1 MIRNCYGCDHLK
13 HTSPTQVF
21 WRCSFWCE
29 GTRAKSYMGTPASLM
44 CHRQPEAPA
53 CAYFEPYHG
62 KRAGDVR
69 ADANGFRLATA

>member
-1 MIRNCYGCDHLK
+1 MIRNCYGCDHLQ

-69 ADANGFRLATA
+69 ADANGFRLATV